1 MKAPYQGRELDLTSA
16 GNMVVKLRN
25 IPKAF
30 TFHLFPNLPTFQV
43 ISAYM
48 HAYMHAISCIVY
60 NTGPQGS
67 IASLNLAT

>member
-16 GNMVVKLRN
+16 GNMVVKLWN

-30 TFHLFPNLPTFQV
+30 TFHLFPNLHTFQV
-43 ISAYM
+43 IS
-48 HAYMHAISCIVY
+48 AYMHAISCIVY